1 MPYPVEEDE
10 LPSSDL
16 VEITAEIVEAY
27 VARNTLAPG
36 DLPGLIATVHG
47 SLLALS
53 QPVAKAEKPI
63 PPVPIRKTVTPD
75 YLISL
80 EDGRQ
85 YRTLRRHL
93 SSRGLTPEAYRARWG
108 LPIDYP
114 MTAANYRERRSEL
127 ARALGLGQSKGRK
140 DKAPGRRKPEA

>member
-1 MPYPVEEDE
+1 MSGPVEEQED
-10 LPSSDL
+10 PWSDL
-16 VEITAEIVEAY
+16 VEVTAEIVEAY
-27 VARNTLAPG
+27 VARNTLSPG
-36 DLPGLIATVHG
+36 DVPGLIATVHG
-47 SLLALS
+47 SLVALT
-53 QPVAKAEKPI
+53 QPRAKAERPI

-80 EDGRQ
+80 EDGRP

-127 ARALGLGQSKGRK
+127 ARALGLGRSKGRK
-140 DKAPGRRKPEA
+140 DKAPARRKPD

>member
-1 MPYPVEEDE
+1 MPDRSRGTEQTA
-10 LPSSDL
+10 LDL
-16 VEITAEIVEAY
+16 REITAEVVEAY
-27 VARNTLAPG
+27 VARNP
-36 DLPGLIATVHG
+36 LPADKLPALIASVHG
-47 SLLALS
+47 ALS
-53 QPVAKAEKPI
+53 ALGKPSAADLEPPV

-108 LPIDYP
+108 LPPDYP

-127 ARALGLGQSKGRK
+127 ARSLGLGR
-140 DKAPGRRKPEA
+140 PRKPRD